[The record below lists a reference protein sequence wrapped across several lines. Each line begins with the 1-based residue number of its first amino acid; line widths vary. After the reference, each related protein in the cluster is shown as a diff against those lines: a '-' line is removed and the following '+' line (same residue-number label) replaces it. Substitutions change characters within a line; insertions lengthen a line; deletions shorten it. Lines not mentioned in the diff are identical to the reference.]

1 MASLPSLF
9 ISHGSPMHALDAGA
23 PGRAWAA
30 LADALPRPSALLMVS
45 AHWETSLPLLG
56 GSRQPETMHD
66 FGGFPAELYQLRYPA
81 PGAPEVAERAAA
93 LLHEAGLGARIDG
106 LRGLDHGAWSP
117 LLHMYPQADV
127 PVLQL
132 SVQPQLDAAHHLA
145 MGRALAPLRAEGV
158 LVIGSGHA
166 THNLRDWMAG
176 PPDAP
181 PLPYAKAFADWLH
194 QRLCAGDD
202 AALTGWR
209 ELAPAA
215 ERAHP
220 SVEHYLPLLVAWG
233 AAGERPRAERFFA
246 GFDGP
251 ALAMDAYRF
260 DAALQVRA

>member
-127 PVLQL
+127 PVVQL
-132 SVQPQLDAAHHLA
+132 SD
-145 MGRALAPLRAEGV
+145 
-158 LVIGSGHA
+158 IGIDGSNIARQGGLMREA
-166 THNLRDWMAG
+166 SDMQRVASE
-176 PPDAP
+176 A
-181 PLPYAKAFADWLH
+181 AKAAKTD
-194 QRLCAGDD
+194 AKPEGDKK
-202 AALTGWR
+202 
-209 ELAPAA
+209 
-215 ERAHP
+215 
-220 SVEHYLPLLVAWG
+220 
-233 AAGERPRAERFFA
+233 
-246 GFDGP
+246 
-251 ALAMDAYRF
+251 
-260 DAALQVRA
+260 